1 MAGTVIKYLVFGI
14 SEERYGIPV
23 TKVREVI
30 RHERITP
37 VHEASDFLKGVI
49 NLRGKII
56 PIIDMRAK
64 FGMAELAYTDRTVF
78 IIVDVQGLK
87 ETFQFGI
94 AVDAV
99 HEVVDLDDSDHESLP
114 DMGFRLRSAYLLSIA
129 KVGDQM
135 LMLLDMDKI
144 LQTQEVVE
152 LQAMGSELGDQG
164 RQPGRDPVQG

>member
-1 MAGTVIKYLVFGI
+1 MASTKTKYLVFGI

-23 TKVREVI
+23 AKVREVI

-37 VHEASDFLKGVI
+37 VHEASAFLKGVI

-64 FGMAELAYTDRTVF
+64 FGMTELDYTDRTVF
-78 IIVDVQGLK
+78 IIVDVAGTK
-87 ETFQFGI
+87 DPFQFGI

-99 HEVVDLDDSDHESLP
+99 HEVVDLDDADHEALP
-114 DMGFRLRSAYLLSIA
+114 NMGFKLRSSYLLSIA
-129 KVGDQM
+129 KVGSQM

-144 LQTQEVVE
+144 LQSQEVVD
-152 LQAMGSELGDQG
+152 LQNLGAAPGSELGDQG
-164 RQPGRDPVQG
+164 R

>member
-1 MAGTVIKYLVFGI
+1 MAGTKTKYLVFGI

-37 VHEASDFLKGVI
+37 VHEASEFLKGVI

-64 FGMAELAYTDRTVF
+64 FGMTELDYTDRTVF
-78 IIVDVQGLK
+78 IIVDVIGSK
-87 ETFQFGI
+87 EPFQFGI

-99 HEVVDLDDSDHESLP
+99 HEVVDLDEGDHETLP
-114 DMGFRLRSAYLLSIA
+114 DMGFRLRSSYLLSIA
-129 KVGDQM
+129 KVGTQM
-135 LMLLDMDKI
+135 LMLLDIDKI
-144 LQTQEVVE
+144 LQTQEVVD
-152 LQAMGSELGDQG
+152 LQGLGSELGDQG
-164 RQPGRDPVQG
+164 RQPARDPV

>member
-1 MAGTVIKYLVFGI
+1 MAGNVIKYLVFGI
-14 SEERYGIPV
+14 AEERYGIPV

-37 VHEASDFLKGVI
+37 VHEASEFLKGVI

-64 FGMAELAYTDRTVF
+64 FGMNELDYTDRTVF
-78 IIVDVQGLK
+78 IIVDVQGTK
-87 ETFQFGI
+87 DPFQFGI

-99 HEVVDLDDSDHESLP
+99 HEVVDLDDSAREALP
-114 DMGFRLRSAYLLSIA
+114 DMGFRLRSNYLLSIA
-129 KVGDQM
+129 KVGDTM

-144 LQTQEVVE
+144 LQSREVVD
-152 LQAMGSELGDQG
+152 LQAAIPEASGA
-164 RQPGRDPVQG
+164 

>member
-1 MAGTVIKYLVFGI
+1 MATNVTKYLVFGI

-37 VHEASDFLKGVI
+37 VHEASEFLKGVI

-64 FGMAELAYTDRTVF
+64 FGMAEQEYTDRTVF
-78 IIVDVQGLK
+78 IIVDVQGAK
-87 ETFQFGI
+87 ELFQFGI
-94 AVDAV
+94 AVDGV
-99 HEVVDLDDSDHESLP
+99 HEVVDLDESAHENLP
-114 DMGFRLRSAYLLSIA
+114 EMGFRMRSAYLLSIA

-144 LQTQEVVE
+144 LQSQEVVE
-152 LQAMGSELGDQG
+152 LQATSSELASEA
-164 RQPGRDPVQG
+164 R